1 MSYERR
7 PDRRPGGQRGGFGR
21 PDRPQRDRPPR
32 DRMDRDR
39 PPPDR
44 DRGPRDRSR
53 PYTPRPP
60 DEGGM
65 AIRLDPRRLSALKL
79 LAAEAGV
86 RPGELVTQWVQER
99 LDAARGGRPPSA
111 TETADPGAL
120 AALAARVDQLA
131 QRLDELESQRAT
143 AGDGTA
149 PAPTAQA
156 AQAAATPEDTSQERT
171 PAAPSQPAEKPKRA
185 ARQRKSAREATG
197 PRVPLHEEIAA
208 VINEQGPMTAG
219 ELATA
224 IRERG
229 RYAPPR
235 SAKPLD
241 AATVNARVSNPVYR
255 SRFVRSEG
263 RIGLANAS

>member
-1 MSYERR
+1 
-7 PDRRPGGQRGGFGR
+7 
-21 PDRPQRDRPPR
+21 
-32 DRMDRDR
+32 
-39 PPPDR
+39 
-44 DRGPRDRSR
+44 
-53 PYTPRPP
+53 
-60 DEGGM
+60 M

-99 LDAARGGRPPSA
+99 LDAARGGRPPSVA
-111 TETADPGAL
+111 ETADPGAL

-149 PAPTAQA
+149 PAARTA
-156 AQAAATPEDTSQERT
+156 PSQQEA
-171 PAAPSQPAEKPKRA
+171 PAAPPAAAKQPKRA
-185 ARQRKSAREATG
+185 TRQRKAAPKASG
-197 PRVPLHEEIAA
+197 PRVPLHEEISA
-208 VINEQGPMTAG
+208 VISEQGPMTAG